1 MKRFITLSLLL
12 GLVSLMS
19 ACGPSYP
26 NCENDDNCKE
36 HNEYC
41 VNGKCKQC
49 AMDSQCN
56 AMDKC
61 LVCGPTGSCI
71 TQSGCCHSDLD
82 CPGGKCWKDEGSDI
96 GQCGGQCRG
105 ANDCPA
111 GLECRG
117 GQCVKPYEAPPEAC
131 AKPVYFDFNEAV
143 LTKDAQK
150 QLKANVDC
158 HKKEN
163 VNVQVQGHCDE
174 RGTEEY
180 NLALGNRRASVAM
193 KFLVNAGVNKKL
205 LKTVS
210 FGEERPACYEHEESC
225 WWKNRRAEFVNQ

>member
-1 MKRFITLSLLL
+1 MKRFVTLSLLV
-12 GLVSLMS
+12 GLVALLN

-26 NCENDDNCKE
+26 DCENDDHCKE
-36 HNEYC
+36 HNEFC

-131 AKPVYFDFNEAV
+131 AKPVYFDFNESV
-143 LTKDAQK
+143 LTKDAK
-150 QLKANVDC
+150 AQLKANVDC

-163 VNVQVQGHCDE
+163 VNVQIQGHCDE

-180 NLALGNRRASVAM
+180 NMALGSRRAETAK

-205 LKTVS
+205 LLTTS
-210 FGEERPACYEHEESC
+210 FGEERRTCYDDNESC
-225 WWKNRRAEFVNQ
+225 HSKNRRAEFVNQ